1 MTTVLYGSA
10 LTGGGA
16 MRGILP
22 MASRSL
28 KIWKQI
34 ECPTHYIGGQ
44 QARKRQFAR
53 LDSAGAASMT
63 VMCHGFEFIVDLL
76 TQCLGDSHWSLL
88 QLVGRQVKP
97 GSIDG
102 YLVA

>member
-1 MTTVLYGSA
+1 
-10 LTGGGA
+10 
-16 MRGILP
+16 
-22 MASRSL
+22 
-28 KIWKQI
+28 
-34 ECPTHYIGGQ
+34 
-44 QARKRQFAR
+44 
-53 LDSAGAASMT
+53 MT
-63 VMCHGFEFIVDLL
+63 VRCHGFEFIVDLL